1 MTVWALMR
9 AAAQG
14 LLGRMSYRG
23 HSAAA
28 SGTWR

>member
-9 AAAQG
+9 AEAHG
-14 LLGRMSYRG
+14 LLGRMSVHRQ
-23 HSAAA
+23 SAAA